1 MLIRSDRRHT
11 SLGGWPSRQQVGMGG
26 GNGMV
31 IWWIDGGFG
40 CGCGWVGG
48 WLPRERTH
56 SMRSALG
63 FALTF

>member
-1 MLIRSDRRHT
+1 
-11 SLGGWPSRQQVGMGG
+11 MGG

-56 SMRSALG
+56 SIRLALG
-63 FALTF
+63 FGFTF